1 MFSTACCLI
10 KLPGMIARMGWVLN
24 NIFPCLHLL
33 PVTAGVTTTKCSCL
47 WSPSYLFWKEY
58 VFILAIFFLDKLV
71 AGMATYIFCPPPATS
86 SHSHRSWCD
95 GLGMGSPCNL
105 VFNHQSA
112 TFSCAPRWWDIVVLL
127 TGIAV
132 RFVTHRD
139 PRSPWRLPCRQLPTS
154 LGWLQRGR
162 SWEQEH
168 KTFALAIRVASLFA
182 LWAFLNTHLG
192 RLPA

>member
-1 MFSTACCLI
+1 MSTSPASYSRCYYDKMFLPLVPFLLALERIGLCLLWGTNYLLA
-10 KLPGMIARMGWVLN
+10 LP
-24 NIFPCLHLL
+24 
-33 PVTAGVTTTKCSCL
+33 
-47 WSPSYLFWKEY
+47 
-58 VFILAIFFLDKLV
+58 LV
-71 AGMATYIFCPPPATS
+71 IFCHSPATS

-127 TGIAV
+127 AGIAV

-154 LGWLQRGR
+154 LGWLRRGR

-168 KTFALAIRVASLFA
+168 KHLLSQSELLHYLLSELFWI
-182 LWAFLNTHLG
+182 LTWGGCLHS
-192 RLPA
+192 PCWPWS